1 MQDATTLLMILM
13 LSFEPVT
20 VLHFSDY
27 NVKELVFDCPWSTI
41 IEQLEKIESPLSYA
55 WGVTSHLNGV
65 RNSLELRIAYE
76 KVTCR
81 CEYFSAVNNFLF
93 S

>member
-1 MQDATTLLMILM
+1 M
-13 LSFEPVT
+13 LSFELVT

-27 NVKELVFDCPWSTI
+27 NVKEPVFDRPWSTI

-65 RNSLELRIAYE
+65 RNSPELRVAYE

-81 CEYFSAVNNFLF
+81 FDYYSTVNHFLF